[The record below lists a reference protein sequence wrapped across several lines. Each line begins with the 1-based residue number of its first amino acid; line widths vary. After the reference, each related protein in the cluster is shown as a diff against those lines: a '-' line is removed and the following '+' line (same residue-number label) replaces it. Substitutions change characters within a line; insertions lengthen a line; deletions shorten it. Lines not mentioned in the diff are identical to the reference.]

1 MKESSKKKLVHGFV
15 MWKKFGD
22 DKLANESRCPEM
34 EATKSEIAMGD
45 CVKSDLER
53 VGEEWKIYIDR
64 RNWRLLKE
72 NVVRGK

>member
-1 MKESSKKKLVHGFV
+1 
-15 MWKKFGD
+15 
-22 DKLANESRCPEM
+22 M